1 MCLLHKHISTVTHTL
16 SNLFHFIHVHD
27 SSLVNDNGSLD
38 DNDEEI
44 QSIIEKSLK
53 EQSYME
59 K

>member
-1 MCLLHKHISTVTHTL
+1 MSTVTHTL

-53 EQSYME
+53 EQSYVD